1 MRACRENATFAPREY
16 PIPQA
21 MNAKRTQSNTDLLEA
36 LRSPNTTTRRAA
48 MAEIRSLE
56 DDSLVPMLVALLA
69 DPAAPE
75 EAAEA
80 AYALLCDARYSSLVE
95 ELGQAL
101 AGTHSPTTHARLL
114 SITWQNRLNF
124 APLLPRMIAALSGD
138 DLQVAIEAATGIEM
152 AIEVA
157 TIEELKVAS
166 ALLKDTLP
174 NVKHREIITLVK
186 EAQLATGNMMMQR
199 MDELKG
205 ER

>member
-1 MRACRENATFAPREY
+1 MLACGENATFAPREH

-56 DDSLVPMLVALLA
+56 DDSLVPLLVALLA

-75 EAAEA
+75 GAAEA

-101 AGTHSPTTHARLL
+101 AGTHSPATHARLL

-124 APLLPRMIAALSGD
+124 APLLPRLIAALSGD

-152 AIEVA
+152 ALEVA
-157 TIEELKVAS
+157 TIDELKAAS

-186 EAQLATGNMMMQR
+186 EAQLATANMMMQR
-199 MDELKG
+199 MEELKG

>member
-1 MRACRENATFAPREY
+1 MLACGENATFAPREH

-56 DDSLVPMLVALLA
+56 DDSLVPMLVALL
-69 DPAAPE
+69 
-75 EAAEA
+75 AAEA

-157 TIEELKVAS
+157 TIEELKAAS
-166 ALLKDTLP
+166 ALLKDALP

-186 EAQLATGNMMMQR
+186 EVQLATGNMMMQR

>member
-1 MRACRENATFAPREY
+1 MLACRENATFAPREH

-101 AGTHSPTTHARLL
+101 AGTHSPATLARLL
-114 SITWQNRLNF
+114 SITWQNRLT
-124 APLLPRMIAALSGD
+124 RMIAALSGD
-138 DLQVAIEAATGIEM
+138 DLQVAIEASTGIEM

-157 TIEELKVAS
+157 TIEELKAAS

>member
-1 MRACRENATFAPREY
+1 MLACRENATFAPREH

-36 LRSPNTTTRRAA
+36 PRAPNPPPRRAA
-48 MAEIRSLE
+48 GAEIRRRE
-56 DDSLVPMLVALLA
+56 ADGWVPRRGARPPA
-69 DPAAPE
+69 PAAPE

-101 AGTHSPTTHARLL
+101 TGTHSPATLARLL

-138 DLQVAIEAATGIEM
+138 DLQVAIEAATGIEI

>member
-1 MRACRENATFAPREY
+1 
-16 PIPQA
+16 

-56 DDSLVPMLVALLA
+56 DDSLVPMLVPMLVALLA

-101 AGTHSPTTHARLL
+101 AGIHSPATLARLL

>member
-1 MRACRENATFAPREY
+1 
-16 PIPQA
+16 

-101 AGTHSPTTHARLL
+101 AGKHSPATHARLL

-138 DLQVAIEAATGIEM
+138 DLQVAIEASTGIEM

-157 TIEELKVAS
+157 TIEELKAAS